1 MTPKPFYENR
11 DKHYSCHIWL
21 HPNYPKHLH
30 KHVEFAYVA
39 DGTMEMSIN
48 GATHTMTAGCCGLV
62 FPNQIHSYQS
72 TQDVQLM
79 LIIIDM
85 EYVDDFFDQINY
97 LEMPEPF
104 FHKSML
110 THYGQSILDLL
121 FLSAHE
127 KNVPY
132 SISKG
137 MTTVLLGDI
146 FSSLTFTDKKQHTEQ
161 STTEKIL
168 LYINDNIR
176 FDLSAKSMAK
186 ELGISTYHLSRI
198 FAKELKMSFPNY
210 VTHQRLNLA
219 CDLLKSTKRNVTDIA
234 YDVGFSSARNF
245 LRCFKEKYG
254 CTPSEWRIINHEKSS
269 IQPVSP
275 KL

>member
-1 MTPKPFYENR
+1 
-11 DKHYSCHIWL
+11 
-21 HPNYPKHLH
+21 
-30 KHVEFAYVA
+30 
-39 DGTMEMSIN
+39 
-48 GATHTMTAGCCGLV
+48 
-62 FPNQIHSYQS
+62 
-72 TQDVQLM
+72 
-79 LIIIDM
+79 
-85 EYVDDFFDQINY
+85 
-97 LEMPEPF
+97 
-104 FHKSML
+104 
-110 THYGQSILDLL
+110 
-121 FLSAHE
+121 
-127 KNVPY
+127 
-132 SISKG
+132 
-137 MTTVLLGDI
+137 
-146 FSSLTFTDKKQHTEQ
+146 
-161 STTEKIL
+161 
-168 LYINDNIR
+168 
-176 FDLSAKSMAK
+176 MAK